1 MLVPSFRLRGILSSY
16 EMNCNQRVLFVVV
29 LALALAC
36 EAETKED
43 ATAPAPPPTPVE
55 ATFVGSQQCAQCH
68 PEEMAAWT
76 DSHHDLA
83 MQEPTSESVLG
94 RFDGTELTLDGER
107 WQFGDREPV
116 GDKAYRIRVPEADG
130 APRVREIAYLFGVEP
145 LQQYLVR
152 TDGGRL
158 QPLPVAWD
166 SRAESEGGQRWF
178 HLYEGESIRSSD
190 SLHWSGRLQTWN
202 HQCASCH
209 STNLEKNYD
218 EATDRYDTRWA
229 EIDVGCEGCH
239 GKASKHIEWAQNGAS
254 GATQGSGLA
263 SLRGRSASRWSF
275 VSGASIADRIVGS
288 DSPNELDVCA
298 PCHSRRT
305 ALTTRPEPSHAFLDD
320 YLPALLEADLYFD
333 DGQIRDEVYVWGSFV
348 QSRMYAAGV
357 TCSDCHDPHSLEI
370 RDGPDDSCGNCH
382 AAEAFATTEHHGH
395 PEASEG
401 ASCVACHMPAR
412 TYMGVDKRRDH
423 SIRVP
428 RPDLSERTGSPD
440 ACTSCHSDRDSRWAA
455 NSLATRGALR
465 TAPHPGTAIHAARQG
480 AANAQSELASV
491 VSNKDIAGIMR
502 ATAASLLDGSREA
515 KANSA
520 TVTALGDSN
529 ALVRLGALRALE
541 RIEPRGR
548 IALAQPLLRDP
559 VAAVRLEAAR
569 ILAPA
574 PPENWPPGT
583 RVSLAGPLGEY
594 RYAQF
599 ANADRFE
606 AQLNLSV
613 LHAQLGETDEAI
625 RRAERALK
633 FEPMAVAARVNLS
646 DLLRATG
653 REAEANAVLRAG
665 VAMTP
670 DSAELHFA
678 LGLSL
683 VRQGKSE
690 AALAELERAAE
701 LAPAVLRFAYTYAIA
716 LNGLGRSDE
725 AVVALVEAT
734 RTSESAARDG
744 SLLFA
749 LATIERDRGNR
760 TAAIRWARQL
770 AATNPNDPRPET
782 LLRELGGEPAAN

>member
-1 MLVPSFRLRGILSSY
+1 MLAPLFRFRGIVASND
-16 EMNCNQRVLFVVV
+16 MNCKQRVLCLVA

-43 ATAPAPPPTPVE
+43 TTAPVPSPTPAE

-68 PEEMAAWT
+68 PKEMAAWT

-94 RFDGTELTLDGER
+94 RFDGAELTLDGER
-107 WQFGDREPV
+107 WQFGDHEAA
-116 GDKAYRIRVPEADG
+116 GSKAYRVRVPEVDG
-130 APRVREIAYLFGVEP
+130 EPRVRDIAYVFGVDP

-152 TDGGRL
+152 AEGGRL

-178 HLYEGESIRSSD
+178 HLYEGESIRSND

-218 EATDRYDTRWA
+218 EVTDRYDTRWA

-239 GKASKHIEWAQNGAS
+239 GKASKHVEWAQNGANDATLES
-254 GATQGSGLA
+254 GFP

-275 VSGASIADRIVGS
+275 ANGAPIADRTVGPAL
-288 DSPNELDVCA
+288 PNEIDVCA

-305 ALTTRPEPSHAFLDD
+305 TLTTHPDPSHAFLDD

-370 RDGPDDSCGNCH
+370 RDGPDASCGNCH

-395 PEASEG
+395 PETSEG
-401 ASCVACHMPAR
+401 ASCVACHMPTR
-412 TYMGVDKRRDH
+412 TYMGVDARRDH

-428 RPDLSERTGSPD
+428 RPDLSERIGSPD

-455 NSLATRGALR
+455 SSLATRGALR
-465 TAPHPGTAIHAARQG
+465 TAPHPGAAIHAARQG
-480 AANAQSELASV
+480 AADAQRELASV
-491 VSNKDIAGIMR
+491 VSDTGVSAIMR
-502 ATAASLLDGSREA
+502 ATAASLLDGSREVA
-515 KANSA
+515 AASA
-520 TVTALGDSN
+520 TVTALGDSD

-541 RIEPRGR
+541 RVEPRGR
-548 IALAQPLLRDP
+548 IALAQPLLHDS

-583 RVSLAGPLGEY
+583 RVALAGPLGEY
-594 RYAQF
+594 RAGQL

-625 RRAERALK
+625 RRAERALE
-633 FEPMAVAARVNLS
+633 FEPMAVAARVNLG

-665 VAMTP
+665 VEMTP

-690 AALAELERAAE
+690 AALAELVRAAE

-716 LNGLGRSDE
+716 LHGLGRSDE
-725 AVVALVEAT
+725 AVAALLEAT
-734 RTSESAARDG
+734 RTSEGASRDA

-760 TAAIRWARQL
+760 TAAIRWARRL
-770 AATNPNDPRPET
+770 AAANPNDPRPAT
-782 LLRELGGEPAAN
+782 LLRELGGQPAAN